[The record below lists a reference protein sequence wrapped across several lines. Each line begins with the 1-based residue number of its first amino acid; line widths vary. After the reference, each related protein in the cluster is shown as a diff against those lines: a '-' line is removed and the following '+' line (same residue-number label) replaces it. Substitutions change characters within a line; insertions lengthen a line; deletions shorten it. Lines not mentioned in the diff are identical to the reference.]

1 MNRRGAPITR
11 YTHRI
16 ASALRRAAEEDQSHM
31 TLTRLVDVL
40 GARAHR
46 VLLLVVSLFNM
57 IPGPPGYGGTIAF
70 TTCAIAVAMLM
81 DRPIRFPGIIG
92 RRKLPLDLMIKASDK
107 IVQVAA
113 ILARF
118 SRPRLRWL
126 TAAAA
131 NTPYGMLVIA
141 VSLVMALPV
150 PFINAIPNV
159 GLCIIAFSMLN
170 RDGVGVIV
178 GLVATAIGLVIAAA
192 ILFGAF
198 HLGTAALGMVRQA

>member
-1 MNRRGAPITR
+1 VSERSAPITR
-11 YTHRI
+11 YAQRI
-16 ASALRRAAEEDQSHM
+16 ASALRRAAEQDQSHM
-31 TLTRLVDVL
+31 TLSRLVEVL
-40 GARAHR
+40 GSRAHR
-46 VLLLVVSLFNM
+46 LLLLVVSLFNM

-70 TTCAIAVAMLM
+70 TTCAIAVGMLM
-81 DRPIRFPGIIG
+81 GRPIQLPGIIG
-92 RRKLPLDLMIKASDK
+92 KRTLPLDLMIRASDK
-107 IVQVAA
+107 VVQVAG

-126 TAAAA
+126 TSSAA
-131 NTPYGMLVIA
+131 NTPYAILVIG

-178 GLVATAIGLVIAAA
+178 GLVATALGLVAA
-192 ILFGAF
+192 IAIVFGAF
-198 HLGTAALGMVRQA
+198 QLGMAALGMLG